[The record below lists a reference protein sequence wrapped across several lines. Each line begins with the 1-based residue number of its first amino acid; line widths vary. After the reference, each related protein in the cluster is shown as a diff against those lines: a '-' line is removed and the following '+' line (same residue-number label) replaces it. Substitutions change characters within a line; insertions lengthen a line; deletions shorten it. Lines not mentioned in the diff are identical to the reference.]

1 MVNTTSSLEALADTY
16 LWKQVPAK
24 VEEYVTAGA
33 HAASLLKKATA
44 RFPQGAGHALLAP
57 LRNELWIVRDDDS
70 FDYNRWEKLA
80 TLSAINNVAVDA
92 EFPADPEGWI
102 YIKTGAENKK
112 PWMVHDVAGIPHK
125 LWKAPGKLIGGHNP
139 ATGALTGAA
148 LGGLGGYA
156 LGKGLSWAIRKPLGW
171 LFPDY
176 VDEEESDWWAPA
188 LAVAGGTAGA
198 GLPLWIAKA
207 QQEAHGGNYW
217 SQKISSAPAKGD
229 PETTELFHKV
239 AMIGGVGAMFQ
250 PTINAPRFVG
260 QLNDSMSPFSLHSP
274 KDAFGNPVISHAI
287 QPPNPFG
294 TKNPFGSPYQ
304 QMYTPPPAAGAMAG
318 MVSGA
323 AAARRSSWVSPMDIA
338 KMAWG
343 AGAGSL
349 SGIIAGKIAG
359 GLAGVNSNGQKK
371 LQQMGMWGG
380 LLSAAARA
388 IF

>member
-1 MVNTTSSLEALADTY
+1 MVNTSSSLEAIADTY

-57 LRNELWIVRDDDS
+57 LRNELWIVRDGDS

-102 YIKTGAENKK
+102 YIKTGEENKK
-112 PWMVHDVAGIPHK
+112 PWMVHDVAGIPRK
-125 LWKAPGKLIGGHNP
+125 LWKAPGDLIGGHNT

-176 VDEEESDWWAPA
+176 VD
-188 LAVAGGTAGA
+188 
-198 GLPLWIAKA
+198 K
-207 QQEAHGGNYW
+207 EAHRGNYW
-217 SQKISSAPAKGD
+217 SQKLSSAPTKGD